1 MLSIP
6 ISLYQSE
13 TPCFAGERA
22 SDSYLTEPCEPDS
35 TTRRIRFGFQLT
47 NKSCR
52 TATDAGLKVFAPVG
66 QTATQLCEKIEASHP
81 FDLLEDEL
89 GNQIMVFRFDAF
101 PPRAT
106 RTIAI
111 TAELKLS
118 ELPNPVPDGNIER
131 FLAPE
136 KLVESDSPEI
146 RKTAERLSGADQME
160 TAANIFE
167 FVLKHVRFDGYS
179 KGIRGALRAL
189 EDRKGDC
196 SEHMCLF
203 VALCRAAGIPARGV
217 GGYVCSAD
225 RLLNPSGYHNWAQFY
240 ADGAWH
246 MADPQGKRFLQS
258 TDCIAMRIIDSF
270 ANENKTRFHRF
281 EAIGESMETKMK
293 IWR

>member
-1 MLSIP
+1 M
-6 ISLYQSE
+6 
-13 TPCFAGERA
+13 
-22 SDSYLTEPCEPDS
+22 
-35 TTRRIRFGFQLT
+35 T
-47 NKSCR
+47 NKSYR
-52 TATDAGLKVFAPVG
+52 TATDAGLKVFAPAR
-66 QTATQLCEKIEASHP
+66 QTAIQLCESIEASHP
-81 FDLLEDEL
+81 FDLIQDEL
-89 GNQIMVFRFDAF
+89 GNQILFFQFDTF

-106 RTIAI
+106 KTIAI

-136 KLVESDSPEI
+136 KLVESDNPEI

-167 FVLKHVRFDGYS
+167 FVSKHVRFDGYS

-189 EDRKGDC
+189 ENRKGDC

-217 GGYVCSAD
+217 GGYVCGAD

-270 ANENKTRFHRF
+270 ANENEARFHRF
-281 EAIGESMETKMK
+281 EAIGESMEAKMK